1 VIEAVSGQR
10 REAPASGVVP
20 RGQRLVPARDEAFR
34 VSRHGEGGDEVPRFQ
49 PVDPKVSFPELERR
63 ILEFWREA
71 DVFRASLEL
80 RKDAPLWIFYEGP
93 PTANGKPGIHH
104 VEPRTFK
111 DVYPR
116 FKTMTGH
123 HVPRKG
129 GWDCHGLPVELEVE
143 KEIGTTGKRDIE
155 AFGIAEFNRLCR
167 ESVGRYVDEFERLTE
182 RIGFW
187 IDMSDAYWTMNTEYI
202 ESVWWSLK
210 QLHQRG
216 LLVES
221 DKVTAYCPRCG
232 TALSDAEVAM
242 GYRTVDDPSVFVR
255 FELLDVPARP
265 ELVGASLLVWTTTPW
280 TLPSNTGIA
289 VLASGT
295 YAEVEHEGERLI
307 LHQALVEPVLGLD
320 PGPDGIG
327 GTDLLGARYRP
338 LYPNVE
344 GAHAV
349 VAGDFVSTEDGTG
362 IVHIAPAF
370 GPEDLA
376 IGRAQGW
383 PIFKPVDDAGMFNDL
398 APEFVRGLFVKDAD
412 PAIVEDLRERGLL
425 LREGTI
431 EHSYPFCWRCAT
443 PLLYYARSTWYVRT
457 TAVKERLLGVNE
469 TVNWFPEHIKH
480 GRYGDWLENNVD
492 WAVGRER
499 YWGTPLPLWRCGAGH
514 VTPIGSLRELGEMAG
529 RDVSDIDPHRPFI
542 DEVTFPCP
550 EDGCDHTA
558 RRVPEVIDTWYD
570 SGAMPFAQWGYHPE
584 LGRGEEMFRERFPAD
599 FISEA
604 IDQTRGWFYTLMAE
618 GVLHFDELTY
628 RNVVC
633 LGHLVAADGKKMSKS
648 LGNALDPW
656 EVLDRQGAD
665 ALRWF
670 MISSGSP
677 WASRR
682 IGHDALDEIV
692 RNFLLTLW
700 NVYAFFVTYANAEG
714 FDPAVEEPPAES
726 RPALDRWALSQLAHT
741 VREARAGL
749 EAYDATAGARR
760 IARFVADLSNWYVR
774 RARRRFWS
782 PAGEGGDDARAAFH
796 TLHTSLVTLAQL
808 LAPFTP
814 FIAEELWRNLAL
826 GEGVPS
832 SVHLSDY
839 PMPDDEATDARLDEA
854 MSAARSIVEL
864 GRRVRVETKTRT
876 RQPLAEAVVHF
887 SGDHAELAQVLS
899 LVADELNVKA
909 VAFAEA
915 ETSFG
920 RWRAKPNFKA
930 LGPKLG
936 QRVKELA
943 DLLTSDDGALAAALA
958 AGDDV
963 IIALGDGSSVSL
975 TPDDVDLTQEVPE
988 GWGVASDGGL
998 TVALDL
1004 ELTDELR
1011 TEGLARELVRVA
1023 QDARKAAGLHVS
1035 DRIALA
1041 MSSTPRVAAA
1051 LAAYRGQIAA
1061 ETLAVELTEGE
1072 VPGASYRHAVDV
1084 DGEPVA
1090 ITLRIAPAARS

>member
-1 VIEAVSGQR
+1 M
-10 REAPASGVVP
+10 
-20 RGQRLVPARDEAFR
+20 
-34 VSRHGEGGDEVPRFQ
+34 PRFQ

-71 DVFRASLEL
+71 DVFRASIEL
-80 RKDAPLWIFYEGP
+80 RKDGPLWIFYEGP

-123 HVPRKG
+123 YVPRKG

-143 KEIGTTGKRDIE
+143 REIGTTGKRDIE

-210 QLHQRG
+210 QLHRRG

-242 GYRTVDDPSVFVR
+242 GYRTVEDPSIFVR

-280 TLPSNTGIA
+280 TLPSNTGAA

-295 YAEVEHEGERLI
+295 YAEVEHDGDRLI
-307 LHQALVEPVLGLD
+307 LHQALVEPVLGID
-320 PGPDGIG
+320 QTPRGIDGS
-327 GTDLLGARYRP
+327 DLVGATYRP
-338 LYPNVE
+338 LYANVE

-370 GPEDLA
+370 GAEDLA
-376 IGRAQGW
+376 VGREQGW
-383 PIFKPVDDAGMFNDL
+383 PVFKPVDDAGRFNES
-398 APEFVRGLFVKDAD
+398 APPFVRGLFVKDAD

-425 LREGTI
+425 LRETTI
-431 EHSYPFCWRCAT
+431 EHSYPFCWRCGT
-443 PLLYYARSTWYVRT
+443 PLLYFARSTWYART
-457 TAVKERLLGVNE
+457 TAVKERLLGVNDA
-469 TVNWFPEHIKH
+469 VNWFPDHIKH

-514 VTPIGSLRELGEMAG
+514 VTPMGSLAELGERAG

-542 DEVTFPCP
+542 DEVTFTCP
-550 EDGCDHTA
+550 EDGCDHIAT
-558 RRVPEVIDTWYD
+558 RVPEVIDTWYD
-570 SGAMPFAQWGYHPE
+570 SGAMPFAQWGYHPD

-618 GVLHFDELTY
+618 GVLHFDEIAY

-682 IGHDALDEIV
+682 ISHDVLDEIV
-692 RNFLLTLW
+692 RSFLLTLW

-714 FDPAVEEPPAES
+714 FDPAVPGPPAQA
-726 RPALDRWALSQLAHT
+726 RPALDRWALSQLART
-741 VREARAGL
+741 VREAREGL

-760 IARFVADLSNWYVR
+760 IAAFVDDLSNWYVR

-796 TLHTSLVTLAQL
+796 TLHTALVTLAQL

-814 FIAEELWRNLAL
+814 FVAEELWRNLAV
-826 GEGVPS
+826 GDQSVPP

-839 PMPDDEATDARLDEA
+839 PIPDDGTVDDGLDDA

-876 RQPLAEAVVHF
+876 RQPLSEAVVHL
-887 SGDHAELAQVLS
+887 SGGHAGLSQVLP
-899 LVADELNVKA
+899 LVAEELNVKE
-909 VAFAEA
+909 VVFAES
-915 ETSFG
+915 EESFG
-920 RWRAKPNFKA
+920 RWRAKPNYKA
-930 LGPKLG
+930 LGPRLG
-936 QRVKELA
+936 PRVKEVAEHLA
-943 DLLTSDDGALAAALA
+943 HDQGTLAAALA
-958 AGDDV
+958 AGDV
-963 IIALGDGSSVSL
+963 ATISLADGSSLTL
-975 TPDDVDLTQEVPE
+975 TPDDVDLAQEVPE
-988 GWGVASDGGL
+988 GWGAASDGGF

-1004 ELTDELR
+1004 ELTDDLR

-1035 DRIALA
+1035 DRIALGISA
-1041 MSSTPRVAAA
+1041 APRLASAVAAH
-1051 LAAYRGQIAA
+1051 RRQIAG
-1061 ETLAVELTEGE
+1061 ETLAVELTDGE
-1072 VPGASYRHAVDV
+1072 LTDPSFRQEIDV
-1084 DGEPVA
+1084 DGEPVTV
-1090 ITLRIAPAARS
+1090 TLRIALRASS